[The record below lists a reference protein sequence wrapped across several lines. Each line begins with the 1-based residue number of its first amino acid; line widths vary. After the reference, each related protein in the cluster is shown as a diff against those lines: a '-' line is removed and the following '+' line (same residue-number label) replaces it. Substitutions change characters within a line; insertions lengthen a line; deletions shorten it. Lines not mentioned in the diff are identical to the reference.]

1 MRTITA
7 PTIAIFSG
15 ISKHEADPNK
25 RGQESW
31 AEGSPKGRKQ
41 VGEAVNRKTT
51 KKYPGGELR
60 PQEKAAREGQLFLV

>member
-1 MRTITA
+1 MWRI
-7 PTIAIFSG
+7 P
-15 ISKHEADPNK
+15 ISAD
-25 RGQESW
+25 RRAE